1 VDEIYCRKNAPCRFR
16 PALEPMSQPQIEY
29 EPSPAHKYG
38 TTVVG
43 PPTWNPSKEKCPEDL
58 TVSER
63 KELLR
68 QSFAP
73 DGRAD
78 NPRRYALRRASAGT
92 EFYESKRTVVKLDG
106 TIVVHGHPT
115 RRVPPAVLRQMRDKG
130 LILPAEYRRLVR
142 ELG

>member
-1 VDEIYCRKNAPCRFR
+1 MQGRHQET
-16 PALEPMSQPQIEY
+16 MSHPPIEY

-38 TTVVG
+38 TTEVG

-63 KELLR
+63 EELLR
-68 QSFAP
+68 QSFAR
-73 DGRAD
+73 DGRAE
-78 NPRRYALRRASAGT
+78 NPRRYALRRASGGP
-92 EFYESKRTVVKLDG
+92 EFYESKLTVVRSDG

-115 RRVPPAVLRQMRDKG
+115 RRVPPAVLRQMRDEG
-130 LILPAEYRRLVR
+130 LIRRAEYRRLIR

>member
-1 VDEIYCRKNAPCRFR
+1 
-16 PALEPMSQPQIEY
+16 MSQPQIEY

-63 KELLR
+63 EELLR
-68 QSFAP
+68 YSLAP
-73 DGRAD
+73 NGRAD
-78 NPRRYALRRASAGT
+78 NPRRYAVRRAGGGT
-92 EFYESKRTVVKLDG
+92 EFYESKLTVVKPDG

-115 RRVPPAVLRQMRDKG
+115 RRVPPAVLRQMRDDG
-130 LILPAEYRRLVR
+130 LINQTEYRRFLK

>member
-1 VDEIYCRKNAPCRFR
+1 
-16 PALEPMSQPQIEY
+16 MSQPPIEY

-38 TTVVG
+38 TTVAG

-63 KELLR
+63 EELLR
-68 QSFAP
+68 QSFAR
-73 DGRAD
+73 DGRGD
-78 NPRRYALRRASAGT
+78 NPRRYALRRASGGT
-92 EFYESKRTVVKLDG
+92 EFYESKLTVVQPGG

-115 RRVPPAVLRQMRDKG
+115 RRVPPAVLRQMRDEG
-130 LILPAEYRRLVR
+130 LIRQAEYRRLIK